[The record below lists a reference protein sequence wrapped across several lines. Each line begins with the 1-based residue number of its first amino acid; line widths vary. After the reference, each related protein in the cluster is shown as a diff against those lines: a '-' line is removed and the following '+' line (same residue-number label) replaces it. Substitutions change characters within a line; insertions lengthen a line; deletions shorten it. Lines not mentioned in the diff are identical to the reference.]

1 MAKIKTLKPRIGVIN
16 TSRAARLTTDAQR
29 MRGNRWAKRREAWL
43 MLNPLCRH
51 CKAQGRTTMGQEVDH
66 VTPLWAGGVDDE
78 SNYQTLCVQCHKLK
92 TAAEAARR
100 ACGASM

>member
-16 TSRAARLTTDAQR
+16 TSRAAVISTDPQR
-29 MRGNRWAKRREAWL
+29 IRGRKWQARREAWL

-51 CKAQGRTTMGQEVDH
+51 CKEHGRTTMGQEVDH
-66 VTPLWAGGVDDE
+66 IVPLWMGGTDNE
-78 SNYQTLCVQCHKLK
+78 SNYQTLCIPCHKLK

-100 ACGASM
+100 ADGG